1 MDEMLVD
8 LTSLLTFVMTSA
20 STIKMNMITVI
31 NSTISKSLSLANYTS
46 TVMLFVRVREERWN
60 KDSNESVFL
69 IIQ

>member
-60 KDSNESVFL
+60 KDSNEWVFL